1 MHDSA
6 YHWLQQIRAN
16 HSFQSPVLEIG
27 SIDINGSARELWGTL
42 QPYIGVDIVD
52 GKNVDCVVDIRDW
65 DIINNR
71 YNHPYLHYDFR
82 TIICTEVLEHVEPSS
97 IINAM
102 WLYMGDTCKVVI
114 TAASTKRKS
123 HSADGS
129 PELKVDEYYKNVHPT
144 TLLSLLNNP
153 PIYIECIS
161 VDVIINNDSS
171 DVYAFAEYRRV
182 L

>member
-6 YHWLQQIRAN
+6 YRWLQQIRAER
-16 HSFQSPVLEIG
+16 SFQAPILEIG

-42 QPYIGVDIVD
+42 HPYVGVDIVH

-65 DIINNR
+65 DVINYR
-71 YNHPYLHYDFR
+71 HNHPYLYHDFR
-82 TIICTEVLEHVEPSS
+82 TIICTEVLEHVDPES

-102 WLYMGDTCKVVI
+102 WHYMGETCKVVI

-144 TLLSLLNNP
+144 TLLKLLNDV
-153 PIYIECIS
+153 PIFIECIS
-161 VDVIINNDSS
+161 ISVILNEDSS
-171 DVYAFAEYRRV
+171 DVYAFAEYRRI